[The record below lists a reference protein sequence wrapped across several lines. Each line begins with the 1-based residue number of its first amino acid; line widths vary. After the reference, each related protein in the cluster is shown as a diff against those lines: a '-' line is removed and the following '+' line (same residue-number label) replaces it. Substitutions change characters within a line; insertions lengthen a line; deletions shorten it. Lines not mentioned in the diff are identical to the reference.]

1 MGGFPYIEGVG
12 GQISEN
18 LQSFVETSNTEEARN
33 PISTKGLWGEG
44 GLKKSLKKLVTS
56 LG

>member
-12 GQISEN
+12 GRISKN
-18 LQSFVETSNTEEARN
+18 MQSFVETSNTRRARN
-33 PISTKGLWGEG
+33 PISINGLWGEG
-44 GLKKSLKKLVTS
+44 GLKKSCKKLVTS